1 MADSLI
7 YDSQMLQAIEDL
19 LTTAERYDLVE
30 YLRYLEETLTSLD
43 EVDYSTDEEYN
54 EVAEEESYDVGMT
67 HDGFYYLK

>member
-1 MADSLI
+1 MSFV
-7 YDSQMLQAIEDL
+7 YDSEMLKAIEDL

-43 EVDYSTDEEYN
+43 DCSS
-54 EVAEEESYDVGMT
+54 EEEEEELYDVGMT

>member
-30 YLRYLEETLTSLD
+30 YLRYLEDTLTSLD
-43 EVDYSTDEEYN
+43 DCSSEEESEEYN
-54 EVAEEESYDVGMT
+54 EELYDVGMT
-67 HDGFYYLK
+67 HDGFYFLK

>member
-30 YLRYLEETLTSLD
+30 YIRYLEETLTSLD
-43 EVDYSTDEEYN
+43 DCSSEEESEEYN
-54 EVAEEESYDVGMT
+54 EELYDVGMT
-67 HDGFYYLK
+67 HDGFYFLK

>member
-1 MADSLI
+1 MVDSLV

-43 EVDYSTDEEYN
+43 DCSSEE
-54 EVAEEESYDVGMT
+54 ESEEEEESYDVGMT

>member
-1 MADSLI
+1 MVDSLV

-43 EVDYSTDEEYN
+43 DCSS
-54 EVAEEESYDVGMT
+54 EEESEEELYDVGMT

>member
-1 MADSLI
+1 MSFV
-7 YDSQMLQAIEDL
+7 YDSEMLKAIEDL

-43 EVDYSTDEEYN
+43 DCSS
-54 EVAEEESYDVGMT
+54 EEESEQEELYDVGMT

>member
-1 MADSLI
+1 MSFV
-7 YDSQMLQAIEDL
+7 YDSEMLKAIEDL

-43 EVDYSTDEEYN
+43 DCSS
-54 EVAEEESYDVGMT
+54 EEESQEEEELYDVGMT

>member
-1 MADSLI
+1 MSFV

-30 YLRYLEETLTSLD
+30 YLRYLEDTLTSLD
-43 EVDYSTDEEYN
+43 DCSSN
-54 EVAEEESYDVGMT
+54 EEEEEEELYDVGMT

>member
-43 EVDYSTDEEYN
+43 EVDYSTDEE
-54 EVAEEESYDVGMT
+54 EEESYDVGMT